1 MDLDRLVEHLDIGE
15 NKNIEFKAAAG
26 GLPKDMWKTVSAFA
40 NTDGGYIFL
49 GVSEKN
55 GNIVISGVDKPNEQL
70 KNFWN
75 SHNNNEKLSK
85 PICSDSDIEIK
96 EIETKKLIIIKVPR
110 ATRTQR
116 PVYINN
122 NPMIGTYKRN
132 FEGDY
137 RCSEDEVKRML
148 RDASDE
154 PQDLEILAGFNLEDL
169 DPDTLKSFRQR
180 FSSRAP
186 DRPWLALEDLDLLL
200 QLGGW
205 RGDRTTRKE
214 GLTRAGLLMFGRE
227 RSILDAFPDYH
238 LDYQEKLSENS
249 EQRWTDRITLDGKW
263 EPNLLNFYYLVYN
276 RLVKDLEVPF
286 KLAAEAI
293 RKEETHVHE
302 ALREAL
308 VNTLIH
314 ADYISSRPLKIIK
327 FTNYFLFSNPG
338 RLRIPIKQLYEGGVS
353 APRNP
358 NLQKMFQMLG
368 LGEKAGSG
376 FQKILRAWDE
386 QQWREPL
393 VKEDTE
399 LELTSVTLEMV
410 RMIPKN
416 VETELKEIVGNQYL
430 NLTQLELTILVLAQK
445 FERIRNIDIQKHT
458 TKHSTEISKCL
469 KGLVKNGYLNKL
481 GRSSGTHY
489 ILADRKMLDSEISSE
504 YSEISSEYSEI
515 SSEHSEI
522 SSEYSEI
529 SSEHS
534 EISSE
539 HSEISSEYSEISS
552 EYSEISSEHSEISSE
567 HSVTSSE
574 HSEISSEH
582 SEISSEHS
590 EISSEH
596 SEISSEHSEISSEH
610 SEISSEHSE
619 NTNQLY
625 EHLTEI
631 AAPVRQKGRAEKELV
646 KKVILKLCTSDY
658 LSLRTLAELL
668 GREPDSIRNHYVN
681 QMLSD
686 GLLQLKYPQQS
697 NHPQQ
702 AYKTVDRVN

>member
-70 KNFWN
+70 NNFWN

-137 RCSEDEVKRML
+137 RCSEDEVKRMF

-180 FSSRAP
+180 FSSRDP
-186 DRPWLALEDLDLLL
+186 DHTWLALEDLDLLL

-205 RGDRTTRKE
+205 RRDRTTRKE
-214 GLTRAGLLMFGRE
+214 GLTRAGLLMFGRG
-227 RSILDAFPDYH
+227 RSILDAFPHYH
-238 LDYQEKLSENS
+238 LDYQEKLSENP

-263 EPNLLNFYYLVYN
+263 EPNLFNFYYLVYN
-276 RLVKDLEVPF
+276 RLVKDLVVPF
-286 KLAAEAI
+286 KLDLEAV

-314 ADYISSRPLKIIK
+314 ADYTSSRPLKIIK
-327 FTNYFLFSNPG
+327 YPNYFLFSNPG

-399 LELTSVTLEMV
+399 LELTSVILEMV
-410 RMIPKN
+410 SMIPKN
-416 VETELKEIVGNQYL
+416 VETELKEIVGDGYSK
-430 NLTQLELTILVLAQK
+430 LTQLERTILVLAQK
-445 FERIRNIDIQKHT
+445 SEKISNTKIQKYT
-458 TKHSTEISKCL
+458 SEHSRKIGKCL
-469 KGLVKNGYLNKL
+469 KGLVNNGYLKKQ
-481 GRSSGTHY
+481 GHGYGTFY
-489 ILADRKMLDSEISSE
+489 ILVNHKESNSLLLDSASNSE
-504 YSEISSEYSEI
+504 HSASNSEHSVT
-515 SSEHSEI
+515 SSEHSAN
-522 SSEYSEI
+522 
-529 SSEHS
+529 
-534 EISSE
+534 
-539 HSEISSEYSEISS
+539 
-552 EYSEISSEHSEISSE
+552 SSE

-574 HSEISSEH
+574 HSASNSEHSASNSEHSVTSSEH
-582 SEISSEHS
+582 SATNSEHS
-590 EISSEH
+590 ASNSEH
-596 SEISSEHSEISSEH
+596 SASNSEHSASNSEH
-610 SEISSEHSE
+610 SASNSEHSASNSEHSATSSEHSE

-681 QMLSD
+681 PMLSE
-686 GLLQLKYPQQS
+686 GLLQLKYPQLS

-702 AYKTVDRVN
+702 AYKTVD